1 VVGDTTQL
9 EKILSIRSNLPDL
22 RAVVLFEGQTEQAGF
37 PQCINSVQPGGFRI
51 GRVGR
56 AYPDQCEVKLTEAG
70 EMLSRSRAV
79 CMGYLNN
86 KENTVNTIDDQGWLH
101 SGDIL
106 TVDQEGF
113 YKIVGRIKEI
123 IITSG
128 GENVAP
134 TNIEDEVR
142 LSLPDIVNMVM
153 VCGDGRPYLS
163 CLLTPK
169 VELDMTTLTP
179 TENLEPRAV
188 AWLKSVCGAEIK
200 TVTALLESPHWG
212 QIAEAIQ
219 EGIER
224 ANSRA
229 VSNVAKIK
237 RWKLL
242 SKDFSVH
249 GGELSPTLKL
259 RRFHVAKLYEDLIE
273 GMYTD

>member
-1 VVGDTTQL
+1 
-9 EKILSIRSNLPDL
+9 
-22 RAVVLFEGQTEQAGF
+22 
-37 PQCINSVQPGGFRI
+37 
-51 GRVGR
+51 
-56 AYPDQCEVKLTEAG
+56 
-70 EMLSRSRAV
+70 
-79 CMGYLNN
+79 MGYLNN
-86 KENTVNTIDDQGWLH
+86 EQKTVETIDDQGWLH
-101 SGDIL
+101 SGDLL

-142 LSLPDIVNMVM
+142 LSLSEIVNQVM
-153 VCGDGRPYLS
+153 VCGDGRAYLS

-169 VELDMTTLTP
+169 VEMDMTTLTP
-179 TENLEPRAV
+179 TDILEPRAV
-188 AWLKSVCGAEIK
+188 AWVKSVCGEEIG
-200 TVTALLESPHWG
+200 TVTDLLGSPHWG
-212 QIAEAIQ
+212 KIAGAID

-224 ANSRA
+224 ANERA

-237 RWKLL
+237 RWTLL
-242 SKDFSVH
+242 SRDFSVH

-273 GMYTD
+273 KMY